1 MRSGLMRR
9 LTAMGGS
16 DVAEAS
22 EMENGNEEAGETNRG
37 WEKVKSR
44 KEKKR
49 RRRASSGNSS
59 NGKSLESGEENT
71 RVSVRQQEEIK
82 VKLQFDSPCSLN
94 PLKLSKALHD
104 AVGTVSVKP
113 LRNGSLI
120 ITCVDNRQRDLLVKM
135 TTLEGKNI
143 KCGLWEKKR
152 IVLGVIT
159 GVPTELTNDEI
170 EKCDGS

>member
-1 MRSGLMRR
+1 MIHHG
-9 LTAMGGS
+9 
-16 DVAEAS
+16 
-22 EMENGNEEAGETNRG
+22 
-37 WEKVKSR
+37 
-44 KEKKR
+44 
-49 RRRASSGNSS
+49 
-59 NGKSLESGEENT
+59 
-71 RVSVRQQEEIK
+71 
-82 VKLQFDSPCSLN
+82 LN

-104 AVGTVSVKP
+104 VVGTVSVKP
-113 LRNGSLI
+113 LRDGSLI

-170 EKCDGS
+170 MRNVTGAKVERVKRLT